1 MKIPAVFWSLT
12 HRDSE
17 HICCDLFQ
25 VRLNWRGLGGRT
37 RENRGRS
44 RRMVA
49 GAVSR
54 RIEGSRGSTV
64 TRSNRFEEGRN
75 VVRRRKSIGPVVRAR
90 SKTMAEGIGEAWNAS
105 RSRYTM
111 KQKQLFAK
119 RSP

>member
-1 MKIPAVFWSLT
+1 M
-12 HRDSE
+12 
-17 HICCDLFQ
+17 
-25 VRLNWRGLGGRT
+25 
-37 RENRGRS
+37 
-44 RRMVA
+44 A

-64 TRSNRFEEGRN
+64 TRLNRFEEGRN

-105 RSRYTM
+105 RSRCTM